1 MVHILIDYIIRNKK
15 NFIVLTILFCLG
27 ISIGI
32 FFINNSD
39 TNDKEELNTYIE
51 DLICR
56 IKNDQELPDRLE
68 LLGISF
74 KENFITIL
82 IIWLLG
88 CTVIGGVFIYVTII
102 YKGFAFG
109 YTIAAIIAVLGV
121 KAGTIVAIVSL
132 MMHNIIFIPTMFLIA
147 ENGIK
152 LYKGIYT
159 KCINLK
165 EEVIRHTVIMLIT
178 IMLSL
183 IASLVEVYISTN
195 LLIFLKEII

>member
-132 MMHNIIFIPTMFLIA
+132 MI
-147 ENGIK
+147 
-152 LYKGIYT
+152 
-159 KCINLK
+159 
-165 EEVIRHTVIMLIT
+165 
-178 IMLSL
+178 
-183 IASLVEVYISTN
+183 
-195 LLIFLKEII
+195 